1 MFALVPALLRNAETE
16 RRLLRML
23 SRFPSS
29 APATL
34 VLITQ
39 GNRIT
44 IPALPGIC
52 AILHKHFDSPIGK
65 WAAIRHGLS
74 LIARSADEP
83 IILIDADDPITDTSM
98 VRAFTSANSFNTDY
112 VIGDRSMIFLHA
124 DDQLSPQSR
133 IFVEIFSNTLLLLT
147 IQTQRPIPSVGSD
160 IQSGLYII
168 SGRARQAISLD
179 YVRDYGGELALYY
192 ELASAGF
199 VPSTLGIES
208 NNAAPSSYSIE
219 KIVRSIAALPF
230 FQSISREQFSDAL
243 HLAPRLYARFLRQS
257 TKEQFQLEIVH
268 AFREVFPS
276 FSSQA

>member
-1 MFALVPALLRNAETE
+1 MFALVPALLRNAESE
-16 RRLLRML
+16 RRLLRTL

-39 GNRIT
+39 GNRII
-44 IPALPGIC
+44 IPALPGIY
-52 AILHKHFDSPIGK
+52 AILHEHFDSPLGK

-74 LIARSADEP
+74 LIAHSADEP
-83 IILIDADDPITDTSM
+83 VMLIDADDPITDASM
-98 VRAFTSANSFNTDY
+98 LRVFSSAGSSNADY
-112 VIGDRSMIFLHA
+112 VVGDRSMILLHA

-133 IFVEIFSNTLLLLT
+133 VFVEIFSNTLLLLT
-147 IQTQRPIPSVGSD
+147 LQTQRPIPNTGSD

-168 SGRARQAISLD
+168 SGRARQALSLD

-199 VPSTLGIES
+199 VPSVLGIEA
-208 NNAAPSSYSIE
+208 NNATPSSYSIE

-230 FQSISREQFSDAL
+230 FQSVSREQFSEAL
-243 HLAPRLYARFLRQS
+243 QLAPKLYARFLRQS
-257 TKEQFQLEIVH
+257 TKEQFQLEILH
-268 AFREVFPS
+268 AFREWPFK
-276 FSSQA
+276 